1 VWLDG
6 LITWRAFEDRIARIA
21 NGLAATELGPE
32 DRIAVM
38 ADNVPQFVEMIA
50 GCVRVGVMTVPIN
63 GHCTAP
69 KTSYVLGQTAAE
81 AGVNKVLIFDDRFED
96 WRHAKSLVEPANT
109 LSLGPMFCTSDT
121 AGRPAQGVASDLS
134 AFSWRGG

>member
-1 VWLDG
+1 MWLDG
-6 LITWRAFEDRIARIA
+6 LITLRAFEDRVARIA

-50 GCVRVGVMTVPIN
+50 GCVRVGVMTVP
-63 GHCTAP
+63 
-69 KTSYVLGQTAAE
+69 KTAAE

-96 WRHAKSLVEPANT
+96 WRHAQSLVEPANT

-121 AGRPAQGVASDLS
+121 AGRPRGWRPICQISAS
-134 AFSWRGG
+134 AAVKN